1 VGDMWAVVALVATVS
16 VEVPEPLGR
25 EFGLKLQV
33 GGTAVVGVMLQV
45 KETVE
50 LKPLLAVIVIL
61 AVGD

>member
-1 VGDMWAVVALVATVS
+1 MWAVVAVVATVS

-25 EFGLKLQV
+25 EFGAKLQV
-33 GGTAVVGVMLQV
+33 GGTAVAGVMLQV

-61 AVGD
+61 AVAD